1 MICPSIIEKSSLH
14 HPYINKRYDPAI
26 LSTQKIDGDTISFAF
41 SDNIHCTRI
50 LAEKNICAKKP
61 IIYTI
66 VIRSGLVRYCFL

>member
-50 LAEKNICAKKP
+50 LAEKISVPKAYY
-61 IIYTI
+61 IYN
-66 VIRSGLVRYCFL
+66 CH